1 MAETELNPA
10 CCSRNA
16 VVTGEY
22 TPKGTYTKIAGLDV
36 YQTGDASSKRA
47 VFFVYDAFGLA
58 SQTLQGADRLASSVN
73 ALVLIPDFF
82 EGEPIGLDV
91 FPIDS
96 EEKKVRAQ
104 KFMAEK
110 ADSAKG
116 ASTALNV
123 RKEAGEKFSG
133 VESWGA
139 FGLCWGGKVT
149 ALLSGE
155 GTLFK
160 AAGAAHPGLLV
171 TEEAERMK
179 IPYCCFFS
187 KEDGTPEAVEAY
199 TQALM
204 SNGNDNVVE
213 NYSTMHHGWMG
224 ARANLQ
230 DKENEKEYKRG
241 YDQTATFFKKHL

>member
-36 YQTGDASSKRA
+36 CKYTGFPFSLSQPKCPLAVSLSMTSLPHKSQPLLLSSLLTFSDQTGDAGSKRA
-47 VFFVYDAFGLA
+47 ILLVYDIFGLA

-82 EGEPIGLDV
+82 QGESIGLDI
-91 FPIDS
+91 FPVDS
-96 EEKKVRAQ
+96 EEKKARAQ

-110 ADSAKG
+110 ADFAKG

-139 FGLCWGGKVT
+139 FGLCWGGKV
-149 ALLSGE
+149 
-155 GTLFK
+155 
-160 AAGAAHPGLLV
+160 GL
-171 TEEAERMK
+171 RS
-179 IPYCCFFS
+179 IP
-187 KEDGTPEAVEAY
+187 AY
-199 TQALM
+199 
-204 SNGNDNVVE
+204 V
-213 NYSTMHHGWMG
+213 
-224 ARANLQ
+224 
-230 DKENEKEYKRG
+230 
-241 YDQTATFFKKHL
+241 